1 MGHVIPGGTGFF
13 DYNKR
18 MRKLTHDDSDEL
30 LDFAF
35 EN

>member
-18 MRKLTHDDSDEL
+18 MEKLSDTGSEEVL
-30 LDFAF
+30 EFIF
-35 EN
+35 Q